1 MPAKVKKTAKKPAKK
16 TTATKPEPRAP
27 AKPQAPESSD
37 VMEPRAVHPLQS
49 LRQEIDTLFD
59 NFLSGFPSQRFMR
72 PRFDM
77 DLWREPFLDPFK
89 RFEDNFAALNK
100 LTVRADMK
108 ETDKAIAITAE
119 LPGVAEDDID
129 VTVSEGRITIKAE
142 KKEETVKDEE
152 DMHLTERHYGSV
164 QRTFTL
170 PDTAEP
176 DKAKAGFKDGVLTI
190 DVPKRASAKA
200 GTKKIPLTK

>member
-1 MPAKVKKTAKKPAKK
+1 MSVKAKKTAKKPAEKSSTPK
-16 TTATKPEPRAP
+16 PATKAP
-27 AKPQAPESSD
+27 AKSQAAESPD
-37 VMEPRAVHPLQS
+37 VMEPQAHHPLQS
-49 LRQEIDTLFD
+49 LRQEIDSLFD
-59 NFLSGFPSQRFMR
+59 NFLSGFPAQRFMR

-89 RFEDNFAALNK
+89 RFEDNFSALNK

-129 VTVSEGRITIKAE
+129 ITVSEGRITIKAE
-142 KKEETVKDEE
+142 KKGETAKDEGN
-152 DMHLTERHYGSV
+152 MHLTERHYGSV

-176 DKAKAGFKDGVLTI
+176 DKAKASFKDGVITI
-190 DVPKRASAKA
+190 DVPKRASAKT